1 MTLFMRDRENWEE
14 GKLEGRLE
22 GKLEA
27 AVIMIE
33 SGMELPFI
41 AQKLELDQEVIETYL
56 KNRKN
61 K

>member
-61 K
+61 Q